1 MNYNELKNTVFH
13 TAIIGAG
20 AGGLFC
26 AGSFN
31 SPKVLIE
38 HNTHPGKKISIS
50 GGGKC
55 NFSNRF
61 AKSTD
66 YDCANKHFVK
76 NALAAFKPQDFVSL
90 LDEAG
95 LKWEERQDGQLF
107 AMDARDIVRFLI
119 RRARE
124 ANTQI
129 LTDTQALD
137 VRQEN
142 GLFTVN
148 TSAGPVR
155 AQRVVLAT
163 GGLSFPAL
171 GASNFGIKIARQFG
185 LNIIP
190 QRPALVGLTFD
201 KALREQFFKLAGNTL
216 NALQHFA
223 HLAGASGM
231 VGGQTADVYAEGMG
245 TQEATSAR
253 AEKIQKTSKKLA
265 GKTLHYFLLPQ
276 SVKETTPENVLLYIH
291 ANKTGALIR
300 ASVET
305 GALLAGVKGADLKH
319 IQKYAECIGLVFQI
333 VDDILDVTASAKQ
346 LGKSN
351 SDAQNGKLTFVS
363 LYGLEGSRK
372 HAQLLIAKAQKAL
385 DSLKTARRKNLAP
398 LYCMAEF
405 FKTRTY

>member
-26 AGSFN
+26 AGSFSR

-38 HNTHPGKKISIS
+38 HNTHPGRKISVS

-61 AKSTD
+61 ARATD
-66 YDCANKHFVK
+66 YACANKHFVK
-76 NALAAFKPQDFVSL
+76 NALAALKPQDFVSL

-95 LKWEERQDGQLF
+95 IKWEERKDGQLF

-137 VRQEN
+137 IKQEN
-142 GLFTVN
+142 GLFVIN
-148 TSAGPVR
+148 TSSGPIR

-190 QRPALVGLTFD
+190 QRPALVGLTFE
-201 KALREQFFKLAGNTL
+201 KSLREQLFKLAGNTQ
-216 NALQHFA
+216 NARVSCGEHPFEGSLLFTHEGISGPAVLSASLFWKEGEKVTVDFLPGEDA
-223 HLAGASGM
+223 HALFTAQKNTAHTFSAALHGKISAKIVKALLGELDNKLPNAS
-231 VGGQTADVYAEGMG
+231 
-245 TQEATSAR
+245 R
-253 AEKIQKTSKKLA
+253 AEIEKAAQLVNRFTFVPAGTGGFSKAEVTA
-265 GKTLHYFLLPQ
+265 GGIDVREINPSTFEARRIPG
-276 SVKETTPENVLLYIH
+276 LY
-291 ANKTGALIR
+291 
-300 ASVET
+300 V
-305 GALLAGVKGADLKH
+305 
-319 IQKYAECIGLVFQI
+319 IGEL
-333 VDDILDVTASAKQ
+333 LDVTGRLGGFNLQWAWSSGFSA
-346 LGKSN
+346 
-351 SDAQNGKLTFVS
+351 
-363 LYGLEGSRK
+363 
-372 HAQLLIAKAQKAL
+372 AKALEKL
-385 DSLKTARRKNLAP
+385 
-398 LYCMAEF
+398 F
-405 FKTRTY
+405 